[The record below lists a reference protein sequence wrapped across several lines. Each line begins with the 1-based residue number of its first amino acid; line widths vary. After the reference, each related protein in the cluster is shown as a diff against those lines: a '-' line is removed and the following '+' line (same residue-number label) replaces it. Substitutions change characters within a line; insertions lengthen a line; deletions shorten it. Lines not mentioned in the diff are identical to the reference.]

1 MQRGGERYRRRERK
15 WGGGGRWGGIGK
27 GIGGKEKR
35 GDTSSAGFGKTGR
48 PWCRKVKGYYRQRIP
63 TKTLGLTHVGK

>member
-15 WGGGGRWGGIGK
+15 RGGGIGK
-27 GIGGKEKR
+27 GIRGKEKR
-35 GDTSSAGFGKTGR
+35 ADTSSTGFGKTGR

-63 TKTLGLTHVGK
+63 TKTLGLSQAGK